1 MGESYPNID
10 KSLPLDLI
18 SANANLQHSTI
29 KEIIVGNEPYN
40 YSGKYK
46 QTCNM
51 PSQACE
57 SPVRNVQGFVKGEE
71 LFSNFDLTSFIQF
84 PEKTKN

>member
-46 QTCNM
+46 KTCN
-51 PSQACE
+51 
-57 SPVRNVQGFVKGEE
+57 NVICPLRHVKV
-71 LFSNFDLTSFIQF
+71 
-84 PEKTKN
+84 